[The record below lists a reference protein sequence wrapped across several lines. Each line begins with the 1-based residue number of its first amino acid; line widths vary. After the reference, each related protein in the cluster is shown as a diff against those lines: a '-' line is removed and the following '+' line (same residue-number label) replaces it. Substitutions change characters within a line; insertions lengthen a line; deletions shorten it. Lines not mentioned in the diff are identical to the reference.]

1 MTKVQKDE
9 FDYASK
15 MAELE
20 EVLASLQDSALS
32 VDNALQLHKKGN
44 ELVLELEN
52 YLKEAEVVIRKHTGL

>member
-1 MTKVQKDE
+1 
-9 FDYASK
+9 

-44 ELVLELEN
+44 ELVAELEN